1 MADQK
6 ISELTAATSFGATDV
21 FPIVQSSETKK
32 LTQANMVS
40 SILATTVGTPGV
52 DTQGVTEQGIREALT
67 EILNGT
73 KPFTAGAATAAASLT
88 LGATSTEGLQFM
100 VIDEDVVLAGA
111 VAAKDLTQ
119 DVPTGAVILAVQANL
134 DTAITATTAVKV
146 GVGVA
151 ADPDKYGKT
160 SALTQN
166 AKIDTIFATWTV
178 LSGAE
183 DVQVYACDTA
193 GAAAGTL
200 NAGTVRVRIVYLAC
214 NSLDNT

>member
-6 ISELTAATSFGATDV
+6 ISELTAATTFGSTDV

-73 KPFTAGAATAAASLT
+73 KPFTAGAATAAAALT
-88 LGATSTEGLQFM
+88 FGATATEGLQVM
-100 VIDEDVVLAGA
+100 VIDEDVVFTGA

-119 DVPTGAVILAVQANL
+119 DIPTGAVIVSVQANL

-146 GVGVA
+146 GVGVV

-160 SALTQN
+160 SVLTQN
-166 AKIDTIFATWTV
+166 AKIDTIPPWAV

-183 DVQVYACDTA
+183 DVQVYACATD
-193 GAAAGTL
+193 GSAAGTL
-200 NAGTVRVRIVYLAC
+200 DAGTVRVRIVYLAC